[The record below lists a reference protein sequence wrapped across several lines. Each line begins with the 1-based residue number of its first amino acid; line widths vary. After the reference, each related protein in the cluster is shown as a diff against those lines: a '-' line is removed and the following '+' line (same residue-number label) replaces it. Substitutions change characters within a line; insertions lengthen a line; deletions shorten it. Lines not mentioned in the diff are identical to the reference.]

1 MHRRQWRRRR
11 IVGVEFG
18 LRTFWNWCGVVAH
31 GKQWW
36 LRRLWRIEGEV
47 AKERKRKEVL
57 EEIGE
62 RRKKKNLE
70 NESCG
75 LELAVVAVLLVTLAL
90 VTFGSHLYVT
100 CSCTLAFQFVDYRLT
115 SLHFGSRSYC

>member
-70 NESCG
+70 NESAAFASSSDAACISVFS
-75 LELAVVAVLLVTLAL
+75 AVA
-90 VTFGSHLYVT
+90 
-100 CSCTLAFQFVDYRLT
+100 
-115 SLHFGSRSYC
+115 